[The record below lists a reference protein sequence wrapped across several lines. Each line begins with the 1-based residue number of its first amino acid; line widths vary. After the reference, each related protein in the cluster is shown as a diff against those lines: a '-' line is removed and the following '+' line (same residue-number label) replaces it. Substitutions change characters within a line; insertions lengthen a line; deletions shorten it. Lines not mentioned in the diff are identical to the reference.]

1 MVSTPW
7 LPVLNN
13 RRLSSTH
20 CPFADTA
27 DCLLPILMC
36 EYEPPRLSQ
45 VIRITNI
52 LWRHGG
58 KHAHTSGVERGVLS
72 LLGTVSLAF
81 FRLLVT
87 TKFPIKKNEILSLRA
102 GHFSGSIRR
111 TRATMD
117 LFQEGFCTCASL
129 PLAAAKAL
137 LRLASGRMVALP
149 VLPLPRLGSAAEKT
163 GKVS

>member
-1 MVSTPW
+1 
-7 LPVLNN
+7 
-13 RRLSSTH
+13 
-20 CPFADTA
+20 
-27 DCLLPILMC
+27 MC
-36 EYEPPRLSQ
+36 EYEPSRLNQ

-81 FRLLVT
+81 FRLIVT
-87 TKFPIKKNEILSLRA
+87 TKLPIKKKTKSSL
-102 GHFSGSIRR
+102 GHFSGSIRT

-149 VLPLPRLGSAAEKT
+149 FLPLPRLGSAAEKA
-163 GKVS
+163 GGYRSSHSIHQPYFEF